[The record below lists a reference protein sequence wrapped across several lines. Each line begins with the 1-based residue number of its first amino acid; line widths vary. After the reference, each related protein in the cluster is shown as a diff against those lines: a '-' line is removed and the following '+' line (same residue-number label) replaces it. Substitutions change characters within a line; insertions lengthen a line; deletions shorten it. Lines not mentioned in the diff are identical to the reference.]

1 MTSQVAGS
9 GEDQKSKIYLE
20 MVENILSSLSCEKL
34 YRLDVNFKIQD
45 SSLASLIGRT
55 AHILMIECKPFYLNL
70 IHRYRE
76 VFCE

>member
-9 GEDQKSKIYLE
+9 QADTKSKIYLE
-20 MVENILSSLSCEKL
+20 MVENILSSMNCDKL
-34 YRLDVNFKIQD
+34 YRLDVNFKILD

-70 IHRYRE
+70 IYRYRD